1 MNAKKVKMMK
11 VKKVISII
19 IAITLIITNIQV
31 SNTSADTVN
40 EIFVMVE
47 FSIRLLPLKKRRQL
61 L

>member
-47 FSIRLLPLKKRRQL
+47 FIIRLLPLKKRRQL